1 LATTCLGV
9 AGEEGVWNSRAQAE
23 NCKEMSMEPRVITL
37 PAQLCASAPR
47 KPLCMKH
54 FELDL
59 LLLALDKSK
68 GLTWSPGLSLSICG
82 VGCQVPTQTSQWC
95 QGAFEK
101 AKTITK
107 VSETIIHTHTHTH
120 TDEDPSADCHH
131 CHCSKSRGRVFHKT
145 PLFFSYCEQSF

>member
-1 LATTCLGV
+1 
-9 AGEEGVWNSRAQAE
+9 
-23 NCKEMSMEPRVITL
+23 MEPRVITL

-107 VSETIIHTHTHTH
+107 VSETIIHTHTHTQMRTHLQIATTVIVQSLEEGCFTKRPYFFH
-120 TDEDPSADCHH
+120 TVNNPFELHW
-131 CHCSKSRGRVFHKT
+131 KEF
-145 PLFFSYCEQSF
+145 L